1 MYARVTTIQIQ
12 DGKFEEAIGIAKDSI
27 APLAKEQPGFK
38 NLLALTNPEDEEVLL
53 ISLWETEEAL
63 HAGEDSGYYEDQI
76 GKLSTVLD
84 GRALRENYTV
94 DNLA

>member
-1 MYARVTTIQIQ
+1 MHARVTTIRVQ
-12 DGKFEEAIGIAKDSI
+12 DGRFEEAIGIAKDSI

-38 NLLALTNPEDEEVLL
+38 NLLALSDPDDGEVIL
-53 ISLWETEEAL
+53 ISLWETEDAL

-76 GKLSTVLD
+76 GKLSAVLE

-94 DNLA
+94 DTLA